1 MHGSGKW
8 LLDLPPY
15 LLWSKDHRYSYL
27 WVHGVPGI
35 GKTCLARS
43 IASKFQ
49 TESEH
54 SAAFFCDA
62 KGGML
67 SASVILRSLI
77 AQLAQND
84 STFTSHLY
92 RKQLQG
98 FSLEQASV
106 VIWRRLVVE
115 YFSRLSRHAIIIIDG
130 LDECDELERAAILNI
145 ISSGKNEHVVRWL
158 IFSRFTSDIAD
169 CLINNDLS
177 IAPYYPQVD
186 IETFLR
192 YRSNEIVVSTSEQS
206 NADLIKLIVR
216 KSRGSLLWV
225 KSVMQEI
232 QHREERADSIEVLKS
247 LPSALDDLYEVMLKN
262 LERSTENASIIR
274 NIFTILASSLRY
286 LSLDEFNEFVLLHVT
301 DNRNLS
307 YITKHLGRVTRGF
320 VISDSDLVR
329 FTHRTFREY
338 ICSNWYRG
346 IFSVDSGQAHS
357 TMGQTCISYLARPS
371 FSQAIGLNRF
381 QKIDM
386 ALVLRNHP
394 LLVYAASYWTE
405 HIERATREECYGGLD
420 QLSSLIESQN
430 ILSAIE
436 IAITTQGLDCI
447 QRWIRSLSNVKERVM
462 ATPLNAKLE
471 RFLFNLS
478 RVVRL
483 YGCILEEYPSEI
495 HNLMRK
501 DDPQRSP
508 FSQHL
513 FPAQAAMGE
522 RDPFIGILNQ
532 KHVVAVAINNNGLLA
547 ASDKNEV
554 SIWDIQTQVGVARLG
569 PLKSAIVALSF
580 NSEDS
585 LAILLQD
592 GRLCIASTLSWQ
604 ITRELSGVNTPEAV
618 QRWNCDQFWQED
630 LGKQDPLNIALR
642 FIGKGIL
649 AAATLIDLETR
660 VSRQALPNLGQLYSI
675 SQLSCTSTGEMVALL
690 EDGQIFA
697 RRLAAK
703 DSPLGNF
710 TGATDHAAPKR
721 LLAMSAT
728 GRLIAVCSFQVMGN
742 YTISQNILECLGRD
756 SKHLVFKQQFGSEV
770 SITAAA
776 FSSDETM
783 LAVSTYSAQ
792 TGLDT
797 TSVWSLSQPPE
808 VVFSLEQDNSYTA
821 CLEFAMRD
829 SILIQAGLHLQLWDV
844 SESTRAAK
852 SRILRI
858 KKFGAVKLNNDCSRI
873 ASISLSNGIPS
884 SLMMFSTIGQT
895 QPIEIPLPTKVY
907 DGSIDL
913 KNLLVYSADG
923 DFLAWDHMIFSTQ
936 TNTLMEAVPLLSSET
951 VYYVC
956 GFSPDARIAVYS
968 IVGSS
973 EGGKACSIDQ
983 PEVQRSF
990 QVITYERRQNA
1001 RRVLR
1006 SNYKVKI
1013 MRPHP
1018 LQPLIVLIDD
1028 DTYTMCI
1035 YNIESLQ
1042 LLCKLDLVDELPARW
1057 TIDDLT
1063 FTVGNSLRL
1072 VATEEK
1078 WATGN
1083 IKVLDIVYGEAGYE
1097 GVEDGVEHCMKNE
1110 GRHAVHI
1117 IPRQYRKTQSQ
1128 KPQLLSSGLVVCI
1141 LREGWIV
1148 VIDETG
1154 TKRRVNYLAVAT
1166 PDSEPQYPVGERNG
1180 FICVVVVSRSTS
1192 DWLRVQNVEI
1202 YDGTSGL

>member
-1 MHGSGKW
+1 MDGSGKW

-15 LLWSKDHRYSYL
+15 VLWSKDHTYSYL

-43 IASKFQ
+43 IASRIQ

-77 AQLAQND
+77 AQLAQKD
-84 STFTSHLY
+84 STFISHLY
-92 RKQLQG
+92 RKHLQG
-98 FSLEQASV
+98 FSLEQAPV
-106 VIWRRLVVE
+106 VIWRRLVE
-115 YFSRLSRHAIIIIDG
+115 YFCRLSRRAIIVIDG
-130 LDECDELERAAILNI
+130 LDECDQLERAAILNI
-145 ISSGKNEHVVRWL
+145 ISSGQNEHAVRWL

-169 CLINNDLS
+169 CLLNNDLV
-177 IAPYYPQVD
+177 IAPYYPQED
-186 IETFLR
+186 IEAFLR
-192 YRSNEIVVSTSEQS
+192 YPSDEVLMSTSEQS
-206 NADLIKLIVR
+206 NTDLIKLIVR

-225 KSVMQEI
+225 KLVMQEI
-232 QHREERADSIEVLKS
+232 QREKRAESIEILKS
-247 LPSALDDLYEVMLKN
+247 LPSALDDLYEVMLKK
-262 LERSTENASIIR
+262 LERSTEDASIIR

-286 LSLDEFNEFVLLHVT
+286 LSLDEFNEFVLLQVT
-301 DNRNLS
+301 DNPKIS
-307 YITKHLGRVTRGF
+307 DITKHLGRMTRGF
-320 VISDSDLVR
+320 VMSGSDSVR
-329 FTHRTFREY
+329 FTHRTFQEY
-338 ICSNWYRG
+338 ICSHRYEG

-381 QKIDM
+381 QKLDM

-405 HIERATREECYGGLD
+405 HIERATREEYYGGLD
-420 QLSSLIESQN
+420 ELSSLIESQN

-447 QRWIRSLSNVKERVM
+447 QRWIRSLSNVKELVI
-462 ATPLNAKLE
+462 ATLLNAKLE
-471 RFLFNLS
+471 HFLFKLS
-478 RVVRL
+478 HVVRL

-495 HNLMRK
+495 HNLMQK

-508 FSQHL
+508 LSL
-513 FPAQAAMGE
+513 PAQPAVGE
-522 RDPFIGILNQ
+522 RDPFIAILNQ
-532 KHVVAVAINNNGLLA
+532 KHVVAIAVNNNGLLA
-547 ASDKNEV
+547 ASDKKEV
-554 SIWDIQTQVGVARLG
+554 SIWDIQAQVAVARLG

-580 NSEDS
+580 NCKDS
-585 LAILLQD
+585 LAVLLQD
-592 GRLCIASTLSWQ
+592 GRLCIVSTLSWQ
-604 ITRELSGVNTPEAV
+604 VTRELSGVNTPEVV
-618 QRWNCDQFWQED
+618 QTWNCDQFWTED
-630 LGKQDPLNIALR
+630 LGKRDPLNIALR

-660 VSRQALPNLGQLYSI
+660 FSRQALPNLKQLYSI
-675 SQLSCTSTGEMVALL
+675 CQLSCTSTGEMVALL
-690 EDGQIFA
+690 DDGQTFA
-697 RRLAAK
+697 RRLAA
-703 DSPLGNF
+703 DESPLGNF
-710 TGATDHAAPKR
+710 AGAKDHAAQKR

-728 GRLIAVCSFQVMGN
+728 GRLIAICSFRVMGN

-756 SKHLVFKQQFGSEV
+756 SKNCFFKQEFGSEV

-792 TGLDT
+792 TRLDT

-808 VVFSLEQDNSYTA
+808 VVFSLEQDDSYTA
-821 CLEFAMRD
+821 CLAFAVQD
-829 SILIQAGLHLQLWDV
+829 SILIQAGLHVRLWDV

-858 KKFGAVKLNNDCSRI
+858 KKFAAVKLSNDCSRI

-884 SLMMFSTIGQT
+884 SLMMFSTNGQT
-895 QPIEIPLPTKVY
+895 QPIEIPLPTKAY
-907 DGSIDL
+907 DGGVEL

-923 DFLAWDHMIFSTQ
+923 DFLAWDHMILSTK
-936 TNTLMEAVPLLSSET
+936 TNTLVEAVPLLSSET

-973 EGGKACSIDQ
+973 ESGEPCSIDR

-990 QVITYERRQNA
+990 QVITYKPSQKA

-1006 SNYKVKI
+1006 SSGKVKI

-1018 LQPLIVLIDD
+1018 LQPLVVLIGDD
-1028 DTYTMCI
+1028 SYTLYI
-1035 YNIESLQ
+1035 YNVESLQ
-1042 LLCKLDLVDELPARW
+1042 LLCNLDLVDELPGRW
-1057 TIDDLT
+1057 TIEDISFT
-1063 FTVGNSLRL
+1063 FGKSLRL

-1078 WATGN
+1078 WAAGN
-1083 IKVLDIVYGEAGYE
+1083 LKVLDIVYGDERYE
-1097 GVEDGVEHCMKNE
+1097 GVEDREDSMKHE
-1110 GRHAVHI
+1110 GRHEVLI
-1117 IPRQYRKTQSQ
+1117 IPRQYRMTRSQ
-1128 KPQLLSSGLVVCI
+1128 QPQLLSSGIVVCI
-1141 LREGWIV
+1141 LWEGWIV
-1148 VIDETG
+1148 VIDEMG

-1166 PDSEPQYPVGERNG
+1166 PDPESQYPIGERNG
-1180 FICVVVVSRSTS
+1180 FICVVVVSRSAS
-1192 DWLRVQNVEI
+1192 DWLRVKNIEI